1 MDCKISDVKSFKDC
15 VMVSGDLLFEFHI
28 ICDNEGVRW
37 TGLDKGHVSFIECN
51 LSPDF
56 FVEYDC
62 PTPVEIIVDAQEF
75 LNVIKR
81 CNNNDTI
88 ILSSDDYKLHVRYV
102 NDHGERNFELK
113 YIDSVE
119 NTFNMP
125 PIPFTVT
132 DVPVP
137 FKSLFEYMNDCLL
150 YTTDVKLSIVNGAF
164 TVGTNGDLG
173 AYNGKINL
181 DESYDD
187 DISSVF
193 NVDKLMIF
201 KKFSVFDKLYF
212 SGGNDMPCLFTVHDD
227 SDDVCFKL
235 MVANKIVE
243 E

>member
-56 FVEYDC
+56 FEEYDC

-102 NDHGERNFELK
+102 NDYGERNFELK

-164 TVGTNGDLG
+164 IVGTNGDLG

-181 DESYDD
+181 DESYDE